1 MTAAATAARRGTWA
15 ARPLPEGLPGRVRE
29 LREARGWTQA
39 ELAAIAGLATI
50 TVRQIETAKRRP
62 SLDTAA
68 RLAKALDVP
77 IDALYSPDPP
87 TD

>member
-1 MTAAATAARRGTWA
+1 MPDGQ
-15 ARPLPEGLPGRVRE
+15 PGRIRE
-29 LREARGWTQA
+29 LREELGWTQA

-50 TVRQIETAKRRP
+50 TVRQLETAKRRP

-68 RLAKALDVP
+68 RLARALDVP
-77 IDALYSPDPP
+77 IDTLYAPEPP